1 MGFEPTYNG
10 FANRRLGPLGYAARM
25 KNTFI
30 RQTYGGLKFTHIYL
44 IYNKINRP
52 ALGDSAGD

>member
-1 MGFEPTYNG
+1 
-10 FANRRLGPLGYAARM
+10 M

-44 IYNKINRP
+44 IYNKINRS